1 MLATERALASPQTM
15 GEPSK
20 PVVVQLR
27 PSDLVLLWQPGSD
40 TAGAEGYRVE
50 LRRSLHDG
58 VNHETVGKSWGPW
71 EVAVPNTW
79 SLHPACH
86 LRDLQ
91 PERCYEFR
99 VAAVNGLSSRSG
111 LCALLA
117 VCRPRA
123 ILITG
128 SHRNSLAA
136 LRSGAAEVASIDAVT
151 WTILERCDPAALQG
165 ITRVDRTPSAPAP
178 PFVMRR
184 GGTHER
190 IARALEAAMRGPA
203 TVHARRALG
212 ISGVVRVSLDDYL
225 PVRDEYLALASR
237 IPRILG

>member
-1 MLATERALASPQTM
+1 MTMEMSRLMQSFPWYDLPGVQWANDALWHATGLPGALDRSTPIQQQWWHSELVVSQACGLDLFLSAAPIEPVLAPVFDLDSPA
-15 GEPSK
+15 GSYF
-20 PVVVQLR
+20 
-27 PSDLVLLWQPGSD
+27 SYLVGNPTG
-40 TAGAEGYRVE
+40 
-50 LRRSLHDG
+50 
-58 VNHETVGKSWGPW
+58 
-71 EVAVPNTW
+71 
-79 SLHPACH
+79 
-86 LRDLQ
+86 
-91 PERCYEFR
+91 R

-151 WTILERCDPAALQG
+151 WTILERCDPAVLQG
-165 ITRVDRTPSAPAP
+165 ITRVDRTPSGPAP

-203 TVHARRALG
+203 TLHARRALG